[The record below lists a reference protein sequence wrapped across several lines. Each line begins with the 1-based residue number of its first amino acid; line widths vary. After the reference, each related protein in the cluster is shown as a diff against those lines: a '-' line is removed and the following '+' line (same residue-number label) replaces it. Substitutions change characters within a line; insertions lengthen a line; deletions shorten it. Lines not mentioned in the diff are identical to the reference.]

1 VQGRLRNKHLSVEIK
16 SECGDCGRRM
26 RFEVTSDLKF
36 KVVEG
41 GKAPLLFEPSI
52 DWTKFVEPN
61 IVHAY

>member
-1 VQGRLRNKHLSVEIK
+1 
-16 SECGDCGRRM
+16 M